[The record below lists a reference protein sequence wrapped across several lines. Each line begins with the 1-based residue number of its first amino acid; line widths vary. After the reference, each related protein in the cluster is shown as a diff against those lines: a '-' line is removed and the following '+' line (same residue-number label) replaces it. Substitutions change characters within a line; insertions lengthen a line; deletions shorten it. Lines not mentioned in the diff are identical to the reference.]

1 MADDRGPLIDGVSWG
16 LVSLSGAILGL
27 RVYAKLSRNRGLW
40 WDDYI
45 ALFSWFIQLAC
56 AILISINIS
65 HGFGKH
71 ASELKLTYPQVV
83 QMSLRGAINGSLLI
97 LGAAWSKS
105 SFAVTLLRMTKGGL
119 KWSIIIV
126 MATMNAFLI
135 ASIFVN
141 YFSCNPPSKTFDPM
155 TPGVCSD
162 ESIHIAVDVAASGGF
177 KTREYNDGIQTDEF
191 EQDIPRHASDLF
203 FALVPWLVLANLQMK
218 LKEKIGVGVAMS
230 LGVFAAAT
238 AIVKTIK
245 LNNLKNEDFSYNGGD
260 LQIWSIVEIS
270 MTLIAA
276 SIPVLRPFL
285 RDAISS
291 AGRYISTDA
300 SDARTDPYGRRKSQ
314 GTASTSTRTRARTN
328 TNPTPP
334 RMGPSSARRASQTGR
349 IGSGGDLETGHG
361 GGIDDRPTS
370 DMSAEL
376 RKIIGSDA
384 RGQGWCLTRRRAW
397 ISSCRI

>member
-27 RVYAKLSRNRGLW
+27 RVYAKLSRHRGLW
-40 WDDYI
+40 WDDCI
-45 ALFSWFIQLAC
+45 ALFSWFIQLVC

-119 KWSIIIV
+119 KWSMITI

-135 ASIFVN
+135 ASIFIN
-141 YFSCNPPSKTFDPM
+141 YFSCNPPSKTIDPM

-162 ESIHIAVDVAASGGF
+162 ESIHIAVDVAASG
-177 KTREYNDGIQTDEF
+177 YS
-191 EQDIPRHASDLF
+191 AACDLF

-218 LKEKIGVGVAMS
+218 FKEKIGVGVAMS

-238 AIVKTIK
+238 GIVKTVK
-245 LNNLKNEDFSYNGGD
+245 LDNLRNEDFSYNGGD
-260 LQIWSIVEIS
+260 LQIWSIVEIP
-270 MTLIAA
+270 MTLPHRGLDPRPAPLPARRHLLGGPLHIGRRERC
-276 SIPVLRPFL
+276 PHRCLRQAQKPGHGEHEHPHPCAYQDEPDTAPYKSLFGPAFVPD
-285 RDAISS
+285 RR
-291 AGRYISTDA
+291 GR
-300 SDARTDPYGRRKSQ
+300 YGRRLGDRSWRRHRREADERYER
-314 GTASTSTRTRARTN
+314 GAEEDYWRGREGAR
-328 TNPTPP
+328 
-334 RMGPSSARRASQTGR
+334 
-349 IGSGGDLETGHG
+349 GGVEPD
-361 GGIDDRPTS
+361 
-370 DMSAEL
+370 AEL
-376 RKIIGSDA
+376 G
-384 RGQGWCLTRRRAW
+384 
-397 ISSCRI
+397 CRVAGYEQEQE

>member
-1 MADDRGPLIDGVSWG
+1 MADNRGPLIDSVSWA

-27 RVYAKLSRNRGLW
+27 RVYAKLSRHRGLW

-56 AILISINIS
+56 VILISINIS

-119 KWSIIIV
+119 KWSIVIV
-126 MATMNAFLI
+126 MATMNAF
-135 ASIFVN
+135 
-141 YFSCNPPSKTFDPM
+141 
-155 TPGVCSD
+155 
-162 ESIHIAVDVAASGGF
+162 
-177 KTREYNDGIQTDEF
+177 
-191 EQDIPRHASDLF
+191 
-203 FALVPWLVLANLQMK
+203 MK
-218 LKEKIGVGVAMS
+218 FKEKIGVGVAMS

-238 AIVKTIK
+238 GIVKTIK
-245 LNNLKNEDFSYNGGD
+245 LNNLRNEDFSFNGGD
-260 LQIWSIVEIS
+260 LQIWSIVEIA

-291 AGRYISTDA
+291 AGRYISADA
-300 SDARTDPYGRRKSQ
+300 SDVRTDPYGRRKSQ
-314 GTASTSTRTRARTN
+314 ATTSTRTN
-328 TNPTPP
+328 TGSTPP
-334 RMGPSSARRASQTGR
+334 RRGPSSAQRRPSQTGR
-349 IGSGGDLETGHG
+349 NGTGRDLESGLG
-361 GGIDDRPTS
+361 DGAS

-376 RKIIGSDA
+376 RKIINSDA
-384 RGQGWCLTRRRAW
+384 RGGGVAFNPTPSLDFELQDMSKSKDKTWLN
-397 ISSCRI
+397 I